1 MAEASHCGSWPLKKS
16 SEISCLNVA
25 ISLMSSSGFM
35 LGSPGGNCS
44 DQLLRCH
51 QNDNAPCHD
60 VVAAHPQVSRHLHGT
75 GLRVHQPHRRHQ
87 RPPQQQTTARSR
99 LCLLGKVTQDAHG
112 NGSARLG
119 VGYTAHL
126 QFIRW
131 SLQIIMQFPVSCS
144 EGGSAPSLGFFR

>member
-1 MAEASHCGSWPLKKS
+1 MANASHCGSWPLKKS

-35 LGSPGGNCS
+35 LGSSGEMCS

-51 QNDNAPCHD
+51 QNVSAPCLD
-60 VVAAHPQVSRHLHGT
+60 VEAVHPPVCRHLRGT
-75 GLRVHQPHRRHQ
+75 ELQAHQPHRRHR
-87 RPPQQQTTARSR
+87 RPPQQHTTAPSR
-99 LCLLGKVTQDAHG
+99 LSLLGKVIQGAHG
-112 NGSARLG
+112 YESSRLW

-131 SLQIIMQFPVSCS
+131 NPQMIMQLPVSSS
-144 EGGSAPSLGFFR
+144 ESGSAPSLGFFG